1 MEIPVE
7 VIKHIY
13 LHDETM
19 GEGYFFSNTLETIC
33 DYSKLFQDILFLS
46 RNNFYLRRKLDEL
59 HRVDKK
65 RLSEIEL
72 EGYIKGFL
80 TCMKIMNDNKLRLSS
95 DNEKAQ

>member
-19 GEGYFFSNTLETIC
+19 DEGYFFSNTFETVC
-33 DYSKLFQDILFLS
+33 DYFKLFEDILFLS
-46 RNNFYLRRKLDEL
+46 RNNFYLRRKLVEL
-59 HRVDKK
+59 QRVDKK

-80 TCMKIMNDNKLRLSS
+80 TCMKIINDNKLSLSS

>member
-1 MEIPVE
+1 MGIPVE

-13 LHDETM
+13 LHDETID
-19 GEGYFFSNTLETIC
+19 EGYFYENTFEIVC
-33 DYSKLFQDILFLS
+33 DYFKLFQDILFLS

-80 TCMKIMNDNKLRLSS
+80 TCMKIMNDNKLRLIS
-95 DNEKAQ
+95 DN